1 MRGRRIAA
9 YTAVAVF
16 TSLLG
21 WSSASPALAT
31 TTYAGRA
38 TALAATVSGV
48 PITRADTG
56 ELPGSGGSLDATE
69 PTAGVP
75 DTASADTLH
84 ASTIGVGNF
93 THSESSAGGVEVEA
107 GVYSISADLVM
118 SRANADNQGGW
129 VILGAR
135 SHVDGLLL
143 NGLPVVVTGDP
154 NQVVPLVGGQLVL
167 NEQTSSTTGLM
178 KTITVTALHLTVGD
192 VDVKVGTSKAGLTQA
207 AQACSPT
214 ADFATGGG
222 WLAPSGVQKR
232 TFGFVGG
239 VKDGTIFRGHF
250 TYHNRVTGDRIQG
263 QIVSYQPVP
272 GNSRT
277 MQGEGEL
284 NGDDVTFELMVTDN
298 GEPGSGSSTP
308 DELTVI
314 YPGGFDNAPLGGG
327 NIKLHPGC

>member
-1 MRGRRIAA
+1 MRGRKVAA
-9 YTAVAVF
+9 YTAVAMF

-21 WSSASPALAT
+21 WSSAAPALAT
-31 TTYAGRA
+31 TSYAGRA

-48 PITRADTG
+48 PIARADTG
-56 ELPGSGGSLDATE
+56 ELPGSGGSLEASE

-84 ASTIGVGNF
+84 ASTIGVGDF
-93 THSESSAGGVEVEA
+93 THSEASVGGVVVTA
-107 GVYSISADLVM
+107 GVYSVSADLVM

-129 VILGAR
+129 VILDAR

-154 NQVVPLVGGQLVL
+154 NQVIPLGGGQLVL
-167 NEQTSSTTGLM
+167 NEQSSSTSGTM

-192 VDVKVGTSKAGLTQA
+192 ADVKVGTSKAGLTEA
-207 AQACSPT
+207 AQACSPN

-222 WLAPSGVQKR
+222 WLAPSDPQKR

-239 VKDGTIFRGHF
+239 VKDGTLFRGHF
-250 TYHNRVTGDRIQG
+250 TYHNRVNGDRIQG
-263 QIVSYQPVP
+263 DITNYVP
-272 GNSRT
+272 ESGPSRT

-284 NGDDVTFELMVTDN
+284 NGDDIEFELIVTDN
-298 GEPGSGSSTP
+298 GEPGSS
-308 DELTVI
+308 DVLTLS
-314 YPGGFDNAPLGGG
+314 YPGGPDSGVLGGG
-327 NIKLHPGC
+327 NIQIHPGC